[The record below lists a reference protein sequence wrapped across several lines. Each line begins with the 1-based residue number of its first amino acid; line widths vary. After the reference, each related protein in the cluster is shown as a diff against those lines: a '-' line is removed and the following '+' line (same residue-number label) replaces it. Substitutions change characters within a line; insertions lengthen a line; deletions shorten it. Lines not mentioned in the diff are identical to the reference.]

1 MSLAWTT
8 EEDTKLHGWAHS
20 TGNVGSRGIVE
31 IKPPDDA
38 AGDGGRSNDGSG
50 QVNVMHAY

>member
-8 EEDTKLHGWAHS
+8 EEDTKLHGWARS
-20 TGNVGSRGIVE
+20 TGNVGSCGIVE
-31 IKPPDDA
+31 IKPPDYA

-50 QVNVMHAY
+50 QVNVMHA